1 MVWPWRMVCPA
12 DGSQVNVLA
21 PDPDDPAKPDEPPE
35 PADDPGITTVYE
47 PASPSVPF
55 SCVCSVSEPRV
66 TASVPVA
73 YPLLLAAGLG
83 ELNTPAA
90 PAPPS
95 AAAATT
101 TTASTRAQPRRRRRY
116 PVTAE
121 TLAPPAPSAWP
132 PLRAGNIWPGG
143 CSSPPGV
150 TGSPACS
157 RASVLL
163 IAMSPF
169 FAVGQVR
176 PARLLISWLVRRC
189 RTFDRSSGRPG
200 ALGLKVAAAPC
211 SGAGVRQ
218 PRGLRV
224 SSV

>member
-90 PAPPS
+90 SAPPS
-95 AAAATT
+95 AAATT
-101 TTASTRAQPRRRRRY
+101 TTIASTRTQPRRRRRY

-121 TLAPPAPSAWP
+121 EPDVGTSAAWP
-132 PLRAGNIWPGG
+132 PLRAGNAWPGG
-143 CSSPPGV
+143 CSSPPGAACSPA
-150 TGSPACS
+150 TGSPDCS

-163 IAMSPF
+163 I
-169 FAVGQVR
+169 VYITLLRDR
-176 PARLLISWLVRRC
+176 PGPASSLVDLVVCWARRHHALVRAS
-189 RTFDRSSGRPG
+189 DR
-200 ALGLKVAAAPC
+200 
-211 SGAGVRQ
+211 
-218 PRGLRV
+218 RGGCV
-224 SSV
+224 

>member
-90 PAPPS
+90 SAPPS
-95 AAAATT
+95 AAATTT
-101 TTASTRAQPRRRRRY
+101 TTASTRTQPRRRRRY

-121 TLAPPAPSAWP
+121 TCAPPASAAWP
-132 PLRAGNIWPGG
+132 PWRSGNAWPGG
-143 CSSPPGV
+143 CPPGAWCSLAAGSLAA
-150 TGSPACS
+150 GSPDCS

-163 IAMSPF
+163 IAYITLLRGQPGPASSLVDLAVRSANGMSPNRGTRGEP
-169 FAVGQVR
+169 AVS
-176 PARLLISWLVRRC
+176 PFCLTSC
-189 RTFDRSSGRPG
+189 
-200 ALGLKVAAAPC
+200 
-211 SGAGVRQ
+211 AG
-218 PRGLRV
+218 G
-224 SSV
+224 